1 MNKNDLIILIL
12 SIIFICYIL
21 FVSVIGKREEF
32 VLMDKGIGEYQY
44 LAPIP
49 AYEKWSDTT
58 IDQFIEKFGK
68 VTGFTPGKEFINNTL
83 AINITEDE
91 AKYYISNG
99 KYPICP
105 YIVNY
110 CNNEPTSINNL
121 GLDSS
126 GNPITIQ
133 LLQKYQANRIIY
145 QIIILPI
152 QKILDPKPDACL
164 IYLGEKEPPTYNNN
178 DDSILNKIVSY
189 FS

>member
-1 MNKNDLIILIL
+1 MNKNDSIIFIL

-49 AYEKWSDTT
+49 AYEKWSDT
-58 IDQFIEKFGK
+58 IVDQFLVKYDQVADHEF
-68 VTGFTPGKEFINNTL
+68 PKEYIVNFLSTY
-83 AINITEDE
+83 TSEEE

-99 KYPICP
+99 KFPICP
-105 YIVNY
+105 YVINY
-110 CNNEPTSINNL
+110 CNNEPTLINKF

-126 GNPITIQ
+126 GNPITIEMLRKGQ
-133 LLQKYQANRIIY
+133 PNRIIY
-145 QIIILPI
+145 AVIILPI
-152 QKILDPKPDACL
+152 QEKLDPKPDACL
-164 IYLGEKEPPTYNNN
+164 IYLGEKEPPTYNN
-178 DDSILNKIVSY
+178 DDSIVNKIVSY